1 MISDYDVWASL
12 DASGF
17 AVYRLRELEL
27 APLRMTVAQASVL
40 RVLETAGPLTARMLR
55 DLTLRQQNT
64 ISIIVARMAAS
75 GLVEITRMRG
85 ERESRISITGEGHE
99 LLGKLPTHGL
109 CQVFSVLG
117 SVERNALSRYL
128 RSLSDRAG
136 ALLTPEGPAFMRY
149 ITARDTAL
157 SGGGEAVDAPSEYLL
172 WTLLDGTRFAISR
185 LRELE
190 LGTQGLTVEQ
200 ASLLRVLAETGRSGQ
215 SPTTRQIEDV
225 TLRQH
230 NSISVLVGRIVK
242 AGLAAR
248 EKVGGER
255 SSRITLTPA
264 GRALLSSL
272 TNEALS
278 LTFSVLSES
287 EKPELMDYL
296 RSLNRNARQM
306 LRHSV
311 VAGPAVGTDPAL

>member
-40 RVLETAGPLTARMLR
+40 RVLETAGLLTARMLC
-55 DLTLRQQNT
+55 DLMLRQQNT

-75 GLVEITRMRG
+75 GLVEIARMRG
-85 ERESRISITGEGHE
+85 AKESRISITVEGHD
-99 LLGKLPTHGL
+99 LLGKLPTDGL
-109 CQVFSVLG
+109 RRVFSVLED
-117 SVERNALSRYL
+117 SERKRLSRYL
-128 RSLSDRAG
+128 RSLRDRAR

-149 ITARDTAL
+149 ITARDTAS
-157 SGGGEAVDAPSEYLL
+157 SGGGEAVDAPSEYVL

-190 LGTQGLTVEQ
+190 LGPQSLTVEQ
-200 ASLLRVLAETGRSGQ
+200 ASLLRVLAETGRPGQ
-215 SPTTRQIEDV
+215 ALTTRQIEDV

-230 NSISVLVGRIVK
+230 NSVSVLVGRIVK

-255 SSRITLTPA
+255 SSRIALTLA
-264 GRALLSSL
+264 GRNLLSSL
-272 TNEALS
+272 PDEALS
-278 LTFSVLSES
+278 VTFSVLRES
-287 EKPELMDYL
+287 EKAVLMDYL

-306 LRHSV
+306 LRHRV
-311 VAGPAVGTDPAL
+311 MEGHAEGADPAS

>member
-40 RVLETAGPLTARMLR
+40 HVLETAGPLTARMLC

-64 ISIIVARMAAS
+64 ISIIVARMAAT
-75 GLVEITRMRG
+75 GLVEIARMQG
-85 ERESRISITGEGHE
+85 ERESRISITGEGRD
-99 LLGKLPTHGL
+99 LLGKLPTDGL
-109 CQVFSVLG
+109 RQAFSVLG
-117 SVERNALSRYL
+117 SVERSALSQYL

-136 ALLTPEGPAFMRY
+136 ALLTREGPAFMRY
-149 ITARDTAL
+149 ITARDTAA
-157 SGGGEAVDAPSEYLL
+157 SGGGGVVDAQSEYVL

-190 LGTQGLTVEQ
+190 LGPQGLTVEQ
-200 ASLLRVLAETGRSGQ
+200 ASLLRVLAEAGRSGQ
-215 SPTTRQIEDV
+215 TLSTRQIEDV

-230 NSISVLVGRIVK
+230 NSVSVLVGRIVK
-242 AGLAAR
+242 AGLAAK
-248 EKVGGER
+248 EKAGGER
-255 SSRITLTPA
+255 SSRIALTMA
-264 GRALLSSL
+264 GRRLLSSL
-272 TNEALS
+272 PNEALS
-278 LTFSVLSES
+278 LTFSFLRAS
-287 EKPELMDYL
+287 EKAELMDYL

-306 LRHSV
+306 LRQGV
-311 VAGPAVGTDPAL
+311 MAGHAEGADPAS